1 MRFLSSFFKEILEDV
16 TVYTV
21 VIFLFVFYYFVVPD
35 FWFLCSLLT
44 ILIVGAIKFYRA
56 HKKNSF
62 KNNR

>member
-1 MRFLSSFFKEILEDV
+1 FFSSFFKEILEDL

-44 ILIVGAIKFYRA
+44 ILIAGAIKIYKA
-56 HKKNSF
+56 HKGNDL
-62 KNNR
+62 

>member
-1 MRFLSSFFKEILEDV
+1 MRFLSSFFKEILEDL

-21 VIFLFVFYYFVVPD
+21 IIFLFIFYYFVVPD

-44 ILIVGAIKFYRA
+44 ILIAGAIKVYRA